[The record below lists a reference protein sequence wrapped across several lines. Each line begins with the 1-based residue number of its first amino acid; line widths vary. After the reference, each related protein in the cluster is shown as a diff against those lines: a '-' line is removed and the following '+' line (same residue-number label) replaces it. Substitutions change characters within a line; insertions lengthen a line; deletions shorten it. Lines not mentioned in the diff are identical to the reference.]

1 MALQIEKLSQDVLD
15 KIVKAQNETNEIIF
29 NLGQV
34 SFRIRELQSEIKKM
48 EEYKATSEERFDN
61 LALQLENTLTD
72 LQRKYPNGEIDL
84 QEGVVKFETAE

>member
-1 MALQIEKLSQDVLD
+1 MALKTEKLSQEVLD

-29 NLGQV
+29 NIGQV
-34 SFRIRELQSEIKKM
+34 SFRLRELNNEIKKM
-48 EEYKATSEERFDN
+48 EDFKANAEEKFDN

>member
-1 MALQIEKLSQDVLD
+1 MALKTEKLSQEVLD
-15 KIVKAQNETNEIIF
+15 KIVKAQNETNERIF
-29 NLGQV
+29 NIGQV
-34 SFRIRELQSEIKKM
+34 SFRLRELNNEIKKM
-48 EEYKATSEERFDN
+48 EDFKANAEEKFDN

>member
-1 MALQIEKLSQDVLD
+1 MASQTEKLSQEVLD
-15 KIVKAQNETNEIIF
+15 RIVKAQNETNEIIF
-29 NLGQV
+29 NIGQV
-34 SFRIRELQSEIKKM
+34 SFRLRELYSEIKKM
-48 EEYKATSEERFDN
+48 EDFKANAEEKFDN

>member
-1 MALQIEKLSQDVLD
+1 MALKTEKLSQEVLD

-29 NLGQV
+29 NIGQV
-34 SFRIRELQSEIKKM
+34 SFRLRELNNEIKKM
-48 EEYKATSEERFDN
+48 EDFKANAEEKFDN

-84 QEGVVKFETAE
+84 QEGVVNFETAE

>member
-1 MALQIEKLSQDVLD
+1 MALQTEKLSQEVLD

-29 NLGQV
+29 NIGQV
-34 SFRIRELQSEIKKM
+34 SFRLRELNNEIKKM
-48 EEYKATSEERFDN
+48 EDFKANAEEKFDN

>member
-1 MALQIEKLSQDVLD
+1 MALQTEKLSQDVLD
-15 KIVKAQNETNEIIF
+15 KIVKTQNETNEIIF
-29 NLGQV
+29 NIGQV
-34 SFRIRELQSEIKKM
+34 SFRLRELYAEIKKM
-48 EEYKATSEERFDN
+48 EEFKANAEEKFDN

>member
-1 MALQIEKLSQDVLD
+1 MASQTEKLSQEVLD

-29 NLGQV
+29 NIGQV
-34 SFRIRELQSEIKKM
+34 SFRLRELNNEIKKM
-48 EEYKATSEERFDN
+48 EDFKANAEEKFDN